1 MNGAG
6 RIVEDYLHAFYAG
19 AADVRK
25 LLADDFSFV
34 GPSARF
40 DGADAFLKASAHV
53 APSVTR
59 VEIDK
64 LFVDGDD
71 VAVFYVLHL
80 DHRVSTI
87 PAAEHFHL
95 KDGRI
100 ASSRLVM
107 DTAPFLAR
115 SAARQ
120 PVDKAIDPVC
130 HMEVDKSQLAA
141 THVHDG
147 VTYYFCSRGCAKAF
161 AATPDEYLA
170 A

>member
-1 MNGAG
+1 MNDAG

-19 AADVRK
+19 AAGARK

-53 APSVTR
+53 APGVTR
-59 VEIDK
+59 IEIDK

-71 VAVFYVLHL
+71 VAAFYVLHL
-80 DHRVSTI
+80 DHRVETMA
-87 PAAEHFHL
+87 AAERFHVR
-95 KDGRI
+95 DGLI

-120 PVDKAIDPVC
+120 PMEKAIDPVC
-130 HMEVDKSQLAA
+130 HMEVDKSQPAA

-147 VTYYFCSRGCAKAF
+147 ATYYFCSRGCAKAF
-161 AATPDEYLA
+161 AAAPGEYLA

>member
-1 MNGAG
+1 MYDAG
-6 RIVEDYLHAFYAG
+6 RIVEDYLRAFYAG
-19 AADVRK
+19 APEARK
-25 LLADDFSFV
+25 LLADDFTFV

-59 VEIDK
+59 IEIDK

-71 VAVFYVLHL
+71 VAAFYVLHL
-80 DHRVSTI
+80 DHRVSTM

-95 KDGRI
+95 KDGLI

-120 PVDKAIDPVC
+120 PAEMAIDPVC
-130 HMEVDKSQLAA
+130 HMEVDKSQPAA
-141 THVHDG
+141 THVHEG
-147 VTYYFCSRGCAKAF
+147 TTYYFCSRGCAKAF
-161 AATPDEYLA
+161 AAAPGDYLA

>member
-1 MNGAG
+1 MNAAG
-6 RIVEDYLHAFYAG
+6 RIVEEYLHAFYAG
-19 AADVRK
+19 GREARK
-25 LLADDFSFV
+25 FLADDFAFV

-53 APSVTR
+53 APTVTR

-71 VAVFYVLHL
+71 VAAFYVLHL
-80 DHRVSTI
+80 EHRVSTMA
-87 PAAEHFHL
+87 AAEHFHL
-95 KDGRI
+95 RDGLI

-115 SAARQ
+115 SVPRQAAE
-120 PVDKAIDPVC
+120 VATDPVC
-130 HMEVDKSQLAA
+130 RMEVDKSRPAA

-147 VTYYFCSRGCAKAF
+147 VTYYFCSRGCAQTF
-161 AATPDEYLA
+161 AATPEEFLA